1 MGMKE
6 IGKEV
11 ATAGLLGLLLNP
23 IVLLVLLVI
32 GIILV
37 VVGIGIIL
45 YYGLATAIILFII
58 GAIAVL
64 ALHYTKAVNLQKQPY
79 ITIMPF
85 LMAIIGYVGERLQIF
100 AIQPLWTTSTGIT
113 AQNTQIAIIL
123 LLIIFAVAILSTR
136 KR

>member
-45 YYGLATAIILFII
+45 YYGLASAIILFII
-58 GAIAVL
+58 GAMAVL

-100 AIQPLWTTSTGIT
+100 AIQPLWATSTGIT
-113 AQNTQIAIIL
+113 AQNTQVAIIL
-123 LLIIFAVAILSTR
+123 LLIIFAVVILSTR

>member
-1 MGMKE
+1 MSLKE
-6 IGKEV
+6 IGKEA
-11 ATAGLLGLLLNP
+11 ATAGLLALLLNP
-23 IVLLVLLVI
+23 IVLLILLVI

-37 VVGIGIIL
+37 VVSIGIIL

-58 GAIAVL
+58 GAMTVL

-79 ITIMPF
+79 ITVMPF
-85 LMAIIGYVGERLQIF
+85 IMAIIGYLGERLQIF
-100 AIQPLWTTSTGIT
+100 AIQPLWTTSTGAT
-113 AQNTQIAIIL
+113 TQSTQLAIIL

>member
-1 MGMKE
+1 MKE

-11 ATAGLLGLLLNP
+11 ATAGLLALLLNP

-37 VVGIGIIL
+37 AVSIGIIL

-85 LMAIIGYVGERLQIF
+85 LMAIIGYMGERLQIF